1 MCDICASPLLD
12 ELNKKRNWRP
22 DRLIKW
28 AGRRGLDITESQLE
42 AHFAE
47 HLPQPSNNGQRPKTS
62 PCKSSPKNNPN
73 TECQTKP
80 KDDFTSPSQD
90 TSVTNAFN
98 QMDSLFL
105 DEIVKRVFDN
115 LVEGN
120 FELKLEHGFKAIEI
134 KQKLADRA
142 DAENMLLELLNEI
155 RKQELS

>member
-12 ELNKKRNWRP
+12 ELNKKRNWHP
-22 DRLIKW
+22 DRVIKW
-28 AGRRGLDITESQLE
+28 AGRRGLEITEPQLK

-47 HLPQPSNNGQRPKTS
+47 HLPQPSNNGHHPKTRQ
-62 PCKSSPKNNPN
+62 CKTSTKNNPDK
-73 TECQTKP
+73 ECQTKP
-80 KDDFTSPSQD
+80 NDDITSPSQD
-90 TSVTNAFN
+90 TAVPDTFN
-98 QMDSLFL
+98 RMDNLFL

-134 KQKLADRA
+134 KQKLADKA
-142 DAENMLLELLNEI
+142 DNENMLLELLNEI